1 MMGARVC
8 HLWVEKSCPPQLSR
22 TMSSSDTTAC
32 IICFGPIRGGS
43 QRAPSQHKEPLPPSS
58 SHIHPRPRPIHQ
70 GPPKR
75 ITPHDIHPHI
85 HTSFLFWKAS
95 FSAASS
101 SFSRPT
107 ASAASPTRRRGLDKL
122 RFLEALPHP
131 RDTSACCIYQRMTEG
146 WHCV

>member
-8 HLWVEKSCPPQLSR
+8 HLWVEKSCPPQFSR

-32 IICFGPIRGGS
+32 IICINQEGGEGGKS
-43 QRAPSQHKEPLPPSS
+43 ESS
-58 SHIHPRPRPIHQ
+58 VTLLFILTSIHPTSNAPD
-70 GPPKR
+70 R
-75 ITPHDIHPHI
+75 ITPHDIHPHL
-85 HTSFLFWKAS
+85 HTSVSVWKAS

-107 ASAASPTRRRGLDKL
+107 ASAASPTRRRGLYKL

-131 RDTSACCIYQRMTEG
+131 RDTLRHRLIIKQ
-146 WHCV
+146 